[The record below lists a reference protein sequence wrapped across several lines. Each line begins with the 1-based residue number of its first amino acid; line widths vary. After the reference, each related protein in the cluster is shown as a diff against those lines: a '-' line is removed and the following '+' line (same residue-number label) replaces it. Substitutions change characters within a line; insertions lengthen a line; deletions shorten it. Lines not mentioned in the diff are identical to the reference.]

1 MKTDRPNIMKQV
13 LRSPIM
19 LFDVLIPLVAYN
31 LISSLWGMWAALV
44 FTVVWAVLN
53 HFTRKRSSPF
63 VIIVV
68 LLLGSFHLVWEYM
81 PQLHFVHQENVAV
94 GILSSLAIILAC
106 VFQEKVLDR
115 SPIGDI
121 AEAARP
127 SLLNLKQKNPAYYR
141 NVWKRV
147 STVWCITYAVK
158 ILVLLV
164 VNSGASGISSD
175 VCMLLNW
182 PMTLLL
188 IVFSIKWPQA
198 RFQAL

>member
-31 LISSLWGMWAALV
+31 LISSLWGMWVALV

-68 LLLGSFHLVWEYM
+68 LLLGSFHLVWEYI
-81 PQLHFVHQENVAV
+81 PQLHFVDQENVAV

-127 SLLNLKQKNPAYYR
+127 SLLNLKQKNPSFYR
-141 NVWKRV
+141 NVWSRV

-164 VNSGASGISSD
+164 VNGCGSDISSE
-175 VCMLLNW
+175 VCTLLNW

-198 RFQAL
+198 RLRAL